1 MNQVDLGGYLVLCFF
16 VFIVLLLIVISP
28 PVKTKNKNNSLTK
41 DNIKNKDS
49 LEYIE
54 KKKVEINLVESN
66 KKKSDI
72 KPKKSSNK
80 NQKSKL
86 ENKNKIDDNKTLNN
100 DFLKSYHDNYDE
112 IDCELVFKMLLQ
124 INNKKNQINEN
135 MDSPESLGAKG
146 ELEIFE
152 VLKDLESFP
161 LFLFNLYLPTKN
173 KDKFSEIDVIMIHYS
188 GIYIFESKNLK
199 GWIFGNENNRF
210 WTQVLCYRQGK
221 QSTKQKNRFFNPI
234 LQNKI
239 HIRNFKR
246 YSKNRPI
253 PFYNYVIFSDKAK
266 FKDVT
271 IENDDVNLLTIKEL
285 KEVIINKNYFNEK
298 NLTKE
303 QVCKIFNILYPLT
316 IKSKEFREKHVN
328 KIRKNKKEA

>member
-28 PVKTKNKNNSLTK
+28 PGKSKNKNNSLTK
-41 DNIKNKDS
+41 DNMKNKDS

-54 KKKVEINLVESN
+54 KKKVEITSVESN
-66 KKKSDI
+66 KNKSNI

-86 ENKNKIDDNKTLNN
+86 ENKIDNNKTFNN

-112 IDCELVFKMLLQ
+112 IDCEIVFKMLLQ
-124 INNKKNQINEN
+124 INNKKSQINEN
-135 MDSPESLGAKG
+135 IDSPESLGAKG

-152 VLKDLESFP
+152 VLKDLESSP

-173 KDKFSEIDVIMIHYS
+173 KDKFSEIDVIMIHSS

-253 PFYNYVIFSDKAK
+253 LFYNYVIFSDKAK

>member
-16 VFIVLLLIVISP
+16 FFIVLLLIVISP
-28 PVKTKNKNNSLTK
+28 PGKSKNKNNSLTK
-41 DNIKNKDS
+41 DNMKNKDS

-54 KKKVEINLVESN
+54 KKKVEITSVESN
-66 KKKSDI
+66 KNKSNI

-86 ENKNKIDDNKTLNN
+86 ENKIDNNKTFNN

-112 IDCELVFKMLLQ
+112 IDCEIVFKMLLQ
-124 INNKKNQINEN
+124 INNKKSQINEN
-135 MDSPESLGAKG
+135 IDSPESLGAKG

-152 VLKDLESFP
+152 VLKDLESSP

-173 KDKFSEIDVIMIHYS
+173 KDKFSEIDVIMIHSS

-253 PFYNYVIFSDKAK
+253 LFYNYVIFSDKAK

>member
-1 MNQVDLGGYLVLCFF
+1 M
-16 VFIVLLLIVISP
+16 
-28 PVKTKNKNNSLTK
+28 
-41 DNIKNKDS
+41 
-49 LEYIE
+49 
-54 KKKVEINLVESN
+54 
-66 KKKSDI
+66 
-72 KPKKSSNK
+72 
-80 NQKSKL
+80 
-86 ENKNKIDDNKTLNN
+86 
-100 DFLKSYHDNYDE
+100 KSYHDNYDE

-135 MDSPESLGAKG
+135 MDSPESLGGKG

-199 GWIFGNENNRF
+199 GWIFRNENNRF

>member
-1 MNQVDLGGYLVLCFF
+1 MF
-16 VFIVLLLIVISP
+16 LLLIVISP
-28 PVKTKNKNNSLTK
+28 PVKTKNKNNPLTK

-54 KKKVEINLVESN
+54 NKKVEITSVESN
-66 KKKSDI
+66 KNKSNI

-86 ENKNKIDDNKTLNN
+86 ENKIDDNKTFNN

-112 IDCELVFKMLLQ
+112 IDCEIIFKMLLQ
-124 INNKKNQINEN
+124 INNKKSQINEN
-135 MDSPESLGAKG
+135 IDSPESLGAKG

-152 VLKDLESFP
+152 VLKDLESSP

-221 QSTKQKNRFFNPI
+221 QSTKQKNRFLIQFYKTKFI
-234 LQNKI
+234 LETSKDIQKIDQFHSIIMLYLVIKQNLKI
-239 HIRNFKR
+239 
-246 YSKNRPI
+246 
-253 PFYNYVIFSDKAK
+253 
-266 FKDVT
+266 
-271 IENDDVNLLTIKEL
+271 
-285 KEVIINKNYFNEK
+285 
-298 NLTKE
+298 
-303 QVCKIFNILYPLT
+303 
-316 IKSKEFREKHVN
+316 
-328 KIRKNKKEA
+328 